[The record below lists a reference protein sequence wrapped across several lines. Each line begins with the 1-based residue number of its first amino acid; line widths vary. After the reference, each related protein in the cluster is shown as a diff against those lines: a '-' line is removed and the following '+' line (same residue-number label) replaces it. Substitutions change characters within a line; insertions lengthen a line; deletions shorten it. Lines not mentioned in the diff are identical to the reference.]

1 MKRLCVE
8 IAAKDHMKFGG
19 IKMEKN
25 EEKERVYL
33 SQKKI
38 KQLLEQPLLESS
50 VGLSKDGKWVIH
62 KTIITDI
69 KSVKYYEK
77 LGNPRD

>member
-1 MKRLCVE
+1 MMQQCVM
-8 IAAKDHMKFGG
+8 IAVMIHTTLGG
-19 IKMEKN
+19 VKMEKN

-77 LGNPRD
+77 LGSPRE